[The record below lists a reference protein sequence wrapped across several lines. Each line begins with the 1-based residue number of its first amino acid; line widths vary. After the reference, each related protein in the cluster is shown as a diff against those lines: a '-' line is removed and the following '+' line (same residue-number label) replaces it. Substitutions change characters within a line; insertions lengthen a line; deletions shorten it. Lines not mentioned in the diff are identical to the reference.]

1 MESESFVEKITDN
14 EGWEGLRLVEPQI
27 RLTQQQEQ
35 DDVDRLYLRVFASED
50 GQKILAHLRSLTIEQ
65 PTWYPGEDASH
76 GFAREG
82 QNSLVREIE
91 RRIRRAREL

>member
-1 MESESFVEKITDN
+1 MNVKSN
-14 EGWEGLRLVEPQI
+14 GLD
-27 RLTQQQEQ
+27 EQ
-35 DDVDRLYLRVFASED
+35 TYEEIDELDKMYLRAFSTEA
-50 GQKILAHLRSLTIEQ
+50 GQKVLRQLRMQTIEQ

-91 RRIRRAREL
+91 RRIKRARKL

>member
-1 MESESFVEKITDN
+1 MIV
-14 EGWEGLRLVEPQI
+14 EGWDSLRTVEPQT
-27 RLTQQQEQ
+27 RKTQQDNQ
-35 DDVDRLYLRVFASED
+35 DDIDRLYLRVFGSED
-50 GQKILAHLRSLTIEQ
+50 GQKLHEHLRSLTIEQ

-91 RRIRRAREL
+91 RRIQRAR

>member
-1 MESESFVEKITDN
+1 MNPD
-14 EGWEGLRLVEPQI
+14 GWEGLQSAKPDFK
-27 RLTQQQEQ
+27 EQ
-35 DDVDRLYLRVFASED
+35 VDKDDVDRLYLRVFGSDD
-50 GQKILAHLRSLTIEQ
+50 GQKLLTHLRSMTIEQ

-91 RRIRRAREL
+91 RRMKRARSL

>member
-1 MESESFVEKITDN
+1 MTDD
-14 EGWEGLRLVEPQI
+14 GWDALRSVEPQS
-27 RLTQQQEQ
+27 RLTQQDNQ
-35 DDVDRLYLRVFASED
+35 DDIDRLYLRVFASED
-50 GQKILAHLRSLTIEQ
+50 GQKLHEHLRSLTIEQ

-91 RRIRRAREL
+91 KRMQRARNL

>member
-1 MESESFVEKITDN
+1 MNPD
-14 EGWEGLRLVEPQI
+14 GWEGLHSVEPDFKKQVDK
-27 RLTQQQEQ
+27 
-35 DDVDRLYLRVFASED
+35 DDIDRLYLRVFGSDD
-50 GQKILAHLRSLTIEQ
+50 GQKLLTHLRSLTIEQ

-91 RRIRRAREL
+91 RRMKRARSL

>member
-1 MESESFVEKITDN
+1 MT
-14 EGWEGLRLVEPQI
+14 EGWEGLRSVEPQE
-27 RLTQQQEQ
+27 RLTQQDNQ
-35 DDVDRLYLRVFASED
+35 DDIDRLYLRVFGSDD
-50 GQKILAHLRSLTIEQ
+50 GQKLHEHLRSLTIEQ

-91 RRIRRAREL
+91 RRMQRARNL